1 MKRIT
6 VIGAGT
12 ASGMISLSGLDKLKK
27 AGLVIGAA
35 RLTEMYENYIGAE
48 IYNEYRIDLI
58 KRKVDESEEK
68 HIALLVSGDTGF
80 YSLTEN
86 ILEVFDD
93 ENYDVEVIPGISSV
107 SSLSAAVGIS
117 WQDAALCSMH
127 GRDCNIVEYVRRNH
141 STFVL
146 TGGNISEVSDR
157 LVKAG
162 YGNLKVYVGSNLD
175 SGEEKIISTDIAGLA
190 EKTTDRLSLLL
201 IINDEANEFVAAG
214 IEDEIF
220 VRGDVPMTKS
230 EVRAVIMSKLRIR
243 PEDTCVDIG
252 AGTGSVTAEM
262 ALAAWRGKVYAI
274 ERKAEAIELI
284 KENLNKLHIGNTTV
298 IEGEAPG
305 CFDTLGE
312 ERENIMDA
320 DRVFIGGSGG
330 NIRELIGLWDN
341 AHMVI
346 TAIALETLAE
356 VTDEL
361 KKRGRAYNVVQI
373 NVAKSR
379 KTGELNLMTAN
390 NPVNIIYTV

>member
-12 ASGMISLSGLDKLKK
+12 ASGMISLSGLDKLKR

-48 IYNEYRIDLI
+48 IYSEYRIDMI
-58 KRKVDESEEK
+58 KRKIDESEERY
-68 HIALLVSGDTGF
+68 IALLVSGDTGF
-80 YSLTEN
+80 YSLTEK

-157 LVKAG
+157 LIKAG

-190 EKTTDRLSLLL
+190 EKTTDKLSLLL

-214 IEDEIF
+214 MEDEIF
-220 VRGDVPMTKS
+220 ARGDVPMTKS
-230 EVRAVIMSKLRIR
+230 EVRAVIISKLQIR

-262 ALAAWRGKVYAI
+262 ALAAWKGKVYAI

-305 CFDTLGE
+305 CFDSLDE

-330 NIRELIGLWDN
+330 NIRELIGLWEN

-346 TAIALETLAE
+346 TAIALETLGEA
-356 VTDEL
+356 TDEL
-361 KKRGRAYNVVQI
+361 KKRGRFYKVVQI

>member
-373 NVAKSR
+373 NVAKNR